1 MPAMSKVLIV
11 EDQAAVARALSVLFE
26 VNDVPCRAAASPEQ
40 ALEMIDR
47 EEFGVVIQDM
57 NFTPGATSGG
67 EGLELFR
74 RIRSLDPE
82 LPVLVITAWSSLA
95 AAVQMVKEGASDY
108 LAKPWDDAKLLST
121 VRTLMRLRELQL
133 ENERLRTDRARA
145 RADLAVQYDL
155 RDVLYE
161 SAAMHRVVSLAVQ
174 VAASDVAVLV
184 TGPNGAGKEKIAEIV
199 QANSRRRAG
208 PFVKV
213 NAGALPDELLES
225 ELFGAEAGAYT
236 GSLRRRVGRFEA
248 ADGGTLFLDE
258 IGNLSPAGQAKLL
271 RVVQCG
277 EFERLGSSETRKVDV
292 RVLAATN
299 VDLREGIARGRF
311 REDLFYRLN
320 VIELAVPALRDR
332 PEDVTLLAEHFLLT
346 FVAAS
351 GGRALGFSR
360 SAREA
365 LLEHPWPG
373 NVRELMNRI
382 QRATLIASESTLTA
396 EDLGFG
402 SDAPIPV
409 RRSEAASPADPR
421 DEGERRRLEEA
432 LRESEGMVSRAA
444 SRLGLSRQALY
455 RRMEKLG
462 IVLERRPKA

>member
-1 MPAMSKVLIV
+1 MLAMSKVLIV

-57 NFTPGATSGG
+57 NFSPGSTSGG
-67 EGLELFR
+67 EGLDLFR

-82 LPVLVITAWSSLA
+82 LPVLVITAWSSLE

-108 LAKPWDDAKLLST
+108 LAKPWDDTKLLST
-121 VRTLMRLRELQL
+121 VRTLLRMRELQL
-133 ENERLRTDRARA
+133 ENERLRTDRTRA

-174 VAASDVAVLV
+174 VAGSDVAVLI

-208 PFVKV
+208 AFVKV
-213 NAGALPDELLES
+213 NAGGLPDELLES
-225 ELFGAEAGAYT
+225 ELFGAEVGAYT
-236 GSLRRRVGRFEA
+236 GALRRRMGRFEA

-271 RVVQCG
+271 RVVQSG
-277 EFERLGSSETRKVDV
+277 EFERLGSSETRKLDV

-299 VDLREGIARGRF
+299 VDLREAVAHGRF
-311 REDLFYRLN
+311 REDLLYRLN

-332 PEDVTLLAEHFLLT
+332 PEDVPLLADHFRRT
-346 FVAAS
+346 FAAAA

-365 LLEHPWPG
+365 LIEHPWPG
-373 NVRELMNRI
+373 NVRELMNRV
-382 QRATLIASESTLTA
+382 QRATLIAAGNTLTA

-402 SDAPIPV
+402 TDAPLSV
-409 RRSEAASPADPR
+409 RRSETASAADPR
-421 DEGERRRLEEA
+421 DEGERRRLEEV
-432 LRESEGMVSRAA
+432 LRDSEGMVSRAA
-444 SRLGLSRQALY
+444 TRLGLSRQALY